1 LPANYFYLC
10 LRYLFVMVQEIIILL
25 IFLLAAGY
33 VLRLG
38 YKSFFSKD
46 LGCAKGCGSACSTI
60 DLEKI
65 AREIEASKQKVAK

>member
-1 LPANYFYLC
+1 
-10 LRYLFVMVQEIIILL
+10 MVQEIIILL
-25 IFLLAAGY
+25 IFLLATGY

-46 LGCAKGCGSACSTI
+46 VGCAKGCGSACSSI

-65 AREIEASKQKVAK
+65 AREIEASKRTPAK